1 MRGVQSL
8 FFTPCVFPDAL
19 FKNMVIQKNMQIY
32 IYSYVNIHFYDKK
45 RRAVCTL
52 RFDRYSFSTRS
63 LIVRQ

>member
-1 MRGVQSL
+1 MRGVQSI
-8 FFTPCVFPDAL
+8 FFTPRVFLAAL
-19 FKNMVIQKNMQIY
+19 SKNTVIQKNMQIY
-32 IYSYVNIHFYDKK
+32 IYLYVNIHFYDKK